1 MEKEKSFLKV
11 IIVQNNPV
19 YKNIPENIKYL
30 TETLKSFSE
39 KDKID
44 IVLFTEM
51 ALTGYFFDSKDDI
64 EPYTS
69 YCNKGETFD
78 FCSNISKKLNC
89 YTFLGYPE
97 KTDKTDNYNFYNSLM
112 ITDRKGDLIKSYHK
126 KNLFKDDKKWCTPG
140 DEFEYIDILTN
151 SGKTARLALGICL
164 DYYYSSF
171 GEYFFNFEYAK
182 FFLNK
187 NINFFIFPTNWA
199 DNNHEDNSYNQ
210 ICKSICNKWISPL
223 SPIFKEAKERNI
235 YLLAADRTGIERNI
249 YLLGCS
255 YIAKLGF
262 KPNIIE
268 YLDKN
273 TNGVI
278 VKELEF

>member
-1 MEKEKSFLKV
+1 MEKEKSLMKV
-11 IIVQNNPV
+11 VIVQNNPV

-30 TETLKSFSE
+30 TETLKGFSE

-51 ALTGYFFDSKDDI
+51 AFTGYFFDSKDDI

-97 KTDKTDNYNFYNSLM
+97 KTEDSKFYNSLM
-112 ITDRKGDLIKSYHK
+112 ITDRKGNLIKSYHK

-140 DEFEYIDILTN
+140 DKFEYIDILTN

-164 DYYYSSF
+164 DYYYCSIK
-171 GEYFFNFEYAK
+171 GLFFNEYAS
-182 FFLNK
+182 FFVNK

-199 DNNHEDNSYNQ
+199 DSNHEDNSKEE
-210 ICKSICNKWISPL
+210 IFKSITETWVSPL
-223 SPIFKEAKERNI
+223 NPIMPEANKRNI
-235 YLLAADRTGIERNI
+235 YLLAADRTGIERNV

-255 YIAKLGF
+255 CIVKLGSNS
-262 KPNIIE
+262 KIMN

-278 VKELEF
+278 VNELEF

>member
-1 MEKEKSFLKV
+1 MENEKSFLKV

-51 ALTGYFFDSKDDI
+51 ALTGYFFDSKEDI

-69 YCNKGETFD
+69 YCDKGETFD

-112 ITDRKGDLIKSYHK
+112 ITDRKGNLIKSYHK

-140 DEFEYIDILTN
+140 DKFEYLDIMTN
-151 SGKTARLALGICL
+151 CGKTARLALGICL
-164 DYYYSSF
+164 DYYFSSSEF
-171 GEYFFNFEYAK
+171 FFKYEYGK
-182 FFLNK
+182 FFCNK

-199 DNNHEDNSYNQ
+199 DKEHQNNTQEDIY
-210 ICKSICNKWISPL
+210 KSVINNWIEPL
-223 SPIFKEAKERNI
+223 KPILQEAEERNI
-235 YLLAADRTGIERNI
+235 YLLAADRTGIERNT

-255 YIAKLGF
+255 CIVKLGSKINF
-262 KPNIIE
+262 LN
-268 YLDKN
+268 YLDKV

-278 VKELEF
+278 VNELEF

>member
-1 MEKEKSFLKV
+1 MNGKNSYLTV

-19 YKNIPENIKYL
+19 YKDIPKNIKYL
-30 TETLKSFSE
+30 TETLKDFSE

-51 ALTGYFFDSKDDI
+51 ALTGYFFDSKEDI

-69 YCNKGETFD
+69 YCDKGETFE
-78 FCSNISKKLNC
+78 FCSNISKKLKC

-97 KTDKTDNYNFYNSLM
+97 KEENSNFYNSLM
-112 ITDRKGDLIKSYHK
+112 ITDRNGDLIKSYHK

-140 DEFEYIDILTN
+140 EKFEFIDIMTN
-151 SGKTARLALGICL
+151 CGKTARLALGICL

-171 GEYFFNFEYAK
+171 AFNFNYEYAK
-182 FFLNK
+182 FFCNK

-199 DNNHEDNSYNQ
+199 DNNHQNNSKKC
-210 ICKSICNKWISPL
+210 IFDSIEENWLNPL
-223 SPIFKEAKERNI
+223 KPIFNEGKTRNI
-235 YLLAADRTGIERNI
+235 YLLAADRTGIERNV

-255 YIAKLGF
+255 CIVKLGNPY
-262 KPNIIE
+262 KMID

-273 TNGVI
+273 INGII

>member
-1 MEKEKSFLKV
+1 MNGKLKV
-11 IIVQNNPV
+11 VIVQNNPI
-19 YKNIPENIKYL
+19 YKNISKNIEILKDM
-30 TETLKSFSE
+30 LKSLSE

-51 ALTGYFFDSKDDI
+51 ALTGYFFDSKKDI

-69 YCNKGETFD
+69 YCDKGETFD
-78 FCSNISKKLNC
+78 FCSNISKKLKC
-89 YTFLGYPE
+89 YTFLGFPE
-97 KTDKTDNYNFYNSLM
+97 KEGDNFYNSLM
-112 ITDRKGDLIKSYHK
+112 ITDRDGKLIKLYHK

-140 DEFEYIDILTN
+140 KEFEYIDIMTN

-164 DYYYSSF
+164 DYYYSSEKSDF
-171 GEYFFNFEYAK
+171 EFEYAE
-182 FFLNK
+182 FFCNK

-199 DNNHEDNSYNQ
+199 DKNHEDNSEECIKECIYN
-210 ICKSICNKWISPL
+210 NWLFPL
-223 SPIFKEAKERNI
+223 KPIFKEAEKRNI

-255 YIAKLGF
+255 CIVKLGMRC
-262 KPNIIE
+262 KIID

-273 TNGVI
+273 KNGII
-278 VKELEF
+278 VKELEY